1 MGLVNR
7 LTEKHD
13 NGLFSVVAP
22 ANDPLSNYVVRKKI
36 DNVFYQDLVV
46 VHYQLFDLRD
56 EYSNELFVRKRDELL
71 PNDFLDFGPADASD
85 AYDADEFDDFDE
97 HLFGDYEDD
106 LLDPED
112 DFDFLALFGPLSL
125 ASDCLPELIS
135 RAGRAGV
142 ELYESVLPLDDV
154 YEDPVD
160 EVFDA
165 QVLRYVNAGL
175 DAHRSERAL
184 ASVEY
189 DVLLMTEEQE
199 VYSDRLYTSIESL
212 KERCV
217 AGEGIEQICSEVID
231 VVAQSPLLKQQAAR
245 VAQQYFP
252 GAFETLTT
260 QFTLLEM
267 ASLSEDYRLVS
278 EVRKSLHNE
287 LVSDL
292 KKVLPDE
299 RRGK

>member
-13 NGLFSVVAP
+13 TGLFSIVAP
-22 ANDPLSNYVVRKKI
+22 ADEPLSMYEARKKI

-56 EYSNELFVRKRDELL
+56 EYNNELFVRKRDELL
-71 PNDFLDFGPADASD
+71 PDNLVDFGPADASD
-85 AYDADEFDDFDE
+85 AYDADQFDEFDEDI
-97 HLFGDYEDD
+97 LGDYEDEV
-106 LLDPED
+106 LEPED
-112 DFDFLALFGPLSL
+112 DFDFLALFGPIPL
-125 ASDCLPELIS
+125 ASDCLPELVS
-135 RAGRAGV
+135 RAGQAGV
-142 ELYESVLPLDDV
+142 ELYESALQLTDI
-154 YEDPVD
+154 YEGPVD
-160 EVFDA
+160 EVFDS
-165 QVLRYVNAGL
+165 QVFRYVDAGL
-175 DAHRSERAL
+175 NAHKSERAL

-189 DVLLMTEEQE
+189 DVLLMTDEQE
-199 VYSDRLYTSIESL
+199 VYSERLYSSIESL

-231 VVAQSPLLKQQAAR
+231 AVAQSPLLKQQAAR

-287 LVSDL
+287 LVDDL
-292 KKVLPDE
+292 KKVLSDDQ
-299 RRGK
+299 RGE